1 MQTASLETVQ
11 AELPKLLARLGQQEQ
26 LVIMQQGKPVATLTK
41 ADLTAARPNIFGC
54 GQGMFEYE
62 EGWDAPE
69 ADFKPYTE

>member
-1 MQTASLETVQ
+1 
-11 AELPKLLARLGQQEQ
+11 
-26 LVIMQQGKPVATLTK
+26 MQQGKPVATLTK